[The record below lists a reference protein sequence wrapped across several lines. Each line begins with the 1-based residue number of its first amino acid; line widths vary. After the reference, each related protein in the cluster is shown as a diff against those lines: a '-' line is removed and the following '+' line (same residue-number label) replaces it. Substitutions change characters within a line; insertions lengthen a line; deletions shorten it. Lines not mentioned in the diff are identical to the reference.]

1 MRIRLPRTP
10 RRTLRFRLTTLYGGL
25 FLATSAVLLAI
36 TYVLTYGS
44 TSIAIVTG
52 GGKVVANAAAPGG
65 QPMLHARGKP
75 TAAELRL
82 AHQAMSQIAQREHDL
97 HQLLIGSG
105 IALAAVTVLAVVA
118 GWLIAGR
125 VLRPMRT
132 MKTATQQITERS
144 LHERLALPG
153 PRDEVKD
160 LADTIDEL
168 LARLQAAFG
177 AQRRFVASASHEL
190 RTPLTLNRALLEV
203 ALADPGASAADLRV
217 TCEDL
222 ITAGE
227 QQERLVEALLTL
239 ATAEHGLDRADEFDL
254 ADITHRALGS
264 QHAQAGGRKL
274 RMESSLGRAV
284 VRGDPD
290 LAERLAANL
299 IDNAIRYNIPGGSV
313 EVRTETTRG
322 HAVLTVANTGPTVP
336 PDKAGQLFEPFQRLI
351 DDRASH
357 PDGHGLGLSIVRAI
371 ADAHNASLE
380 VRPQPH
386 GGLIITACFP
396 SSSSPRAAGQA
407 LPAVRSMKT
416 NDCHNLVTGLPAPL
430 RILCRLSS
438 GNRQPCR
445 QQFLS

>member
-1 MRIRLPRTP
+1 MRIPLPRFP
-10 RRTLRFRLTTLYGGL
+10 RRTLRFRLTALYGGL

-44 TSIAIVTG
+44 TSVAIVTG
-52 GGKVVANAAAPGG
+52 DGKVLANAAAPGG
-65 QPMLHARGKP
+65 KPTLRTHGKP

-97 HQLLIGSG
+97 HQLLTGSG
-105 IALAAVTVLAVVA
+105 IALAAVTVLAVVT

-160 LADTIDEL
+160 LADTIDDL
-168 LARLQAAFG
+168 LARLQAAFE

-203 ALADPGASAADLRV
+203 ALADPAASAADLRG

-254 ADITHRALGS
+254 ADIARRALEP
-264 QHAQAGGRKL
+264 QHARAASRGL
-274 RMESSLGRAV
+274 HLEISLGRAV
-284 VRGDPD
+284 VHGDPD

-313 EVRTETTRG
+313 EVRTGTTRD
-322 HAVLTVANTGPTVP
+322 HAVLTVANTGPAVP

-357 PDGHGLGLSIVRAI
+357 LDGHGLGLSIVRAI

-380 VRPQPH
+380 ARPQPH
-386 GGLIITACFP
+386 GGLVVKACFP
-396 SSSSPRAAGQA
+396 SPSGPRAADEA
-407 LPAVRSMKT
+407 LPVSRS
-416 NDCHNLVTGLPAPL
+416 A
-430 RILCRLSS
+430 RL
-438 GNRQPCR
+438 
-445 QQFLS
+445 

>member
-1 MRIRLPRTP
+1 MRIRLPRFP
-10 RRTLRFRLTTLYGGL
+10 HRTLRFRLTALYGGL
-25 FLATSAVLLAI
+25 FLATSAALLAI
-36 TYVLTYGS
+36 TYVLTYDS
-44 TSIAIVTG
+44 TAVAIVTG
-52 GGKVVANAAAPGG
+52 DGKVVAKAAAPGI
-65 QPMLHARGKP
+65 QQTLRTRGKA

-97 HQLLIGSG
+97 HQLLIESG
-105 IALAAVTVLAVVA
+105 IALAAVTVLAVVT

-132 MKTATQQITERS
+132 MKTATQHITERS

-160 LADTIDEL
+160 LADTIDDL
-168 LARLQAAFG
+168 LARLQAAFE

-203 ALADPGASAADLRV
+203 ALADPAASAADLRG

-239 ATAEHGLDRADEFDL
+239 ATAEHGLDRTDEFDL
-254 ADITHRALGS
+254 ADIARRALGP
-264 QHAQAGGRKL
+264 QRARAAGRGL
-274 RMESSLGRAV
+274 HLEISLGRAV
-284 VRGDPD
+284 VHGDPD

-313 EVRTETTRG
+313 EVRTGTTRN
-322 HAVLTVANTGPTVP
+322 HAVLTVANTGPAVP
-336 PDKAGQLFEPFQRLI
+336 PDKAGRLFEPFQRLI

-380 VRPQPH
+380 ARPQPH
-386 GGLIITACFP
+386 GGLIIRACFA
-396 SSSSPRAAGQA
+396 SSSGPRAADEA
-407 LPAVRSMKT
+407 LPISR
-416 NDCHNLVTGLPAPL
+416 PA
-430 RILCRLSS
+430 
-438 GNRQPCR
+438 
-445 QQFLS
+445 